1 MEKYIMDS
9 LVDGSIH
16 PSSSPFGA
24 CFLFVEK
31 KEKTLH
37 SCIDFRD
44 LHKIST
50 ITAPFICL

>member
-37 SCIDFRD
+37 SCTDFRD